1 MNRTNKISTIIF
13 GLAVVAPLAA
23 CGVAAPYS
31 PQSSASLNPP
41 PTPSYQQSYAQASY
55 AQPVYAQPAYTQP
68 QYVQPISTPTSY
80 DRLSQSESA
89 SVSRGTCDRNLLATT
104 PNGAGNQFVGAAAGP
119 LIAGEIQAGAT
130 PVDNGC
136 VGLTLEYSL
145 NNQPVAW
152 LNPDSGA
159 QYQVTPIRAYQA
171 SNGLNCREYT
181 TAATFN
187 GRSLRIDDTAC
198 RLPNGL
204 WQLQS

>member
-1 MNRTNKISTIIF
+1 MNRTSTLSTIIF
-13 GLAVVAPLAA
+13 GIAVVAPLAA

-31 PQSSASLNPP
+31 PQSTASTTPP
-41 PTPSYQQSYAQASY
+41 PAQSYQQSYAQSSY
-55 AQPVYAQPAYTQP
+55 GQPVYAQPAYTQP
-68 QYVQPISTPTSY
+68 QYVQPISTPAPY
-80 DRLSQSESA
+80 DRLSLSEGA
-89 SVSRGTCDRNLLATT
+89 SVARGACDRNLLATS
-104 PNGAGNQFVGAAAGP
+104 PNGAANQFVGAAAGP

-136 VGLTLEYSL
+136 VGLTLEYSQ

-152 LNPDSGA
+152 QNLDNGA
-159 QYQVTPIRAYQA
+159 QYQVTPIRSYQA

-181 TAATFN
+181 TAATLN
-187 GRSLRIDDTAC
+187 GRSLHIDDTAC